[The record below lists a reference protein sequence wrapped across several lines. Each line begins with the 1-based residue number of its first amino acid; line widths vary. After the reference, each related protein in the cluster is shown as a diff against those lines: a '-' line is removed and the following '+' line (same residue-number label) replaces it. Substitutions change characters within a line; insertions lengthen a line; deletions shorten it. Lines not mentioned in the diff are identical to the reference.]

1 MLDLVVRR
9 DEDARGLAVASGDKP
24 RMIDGPFEARNRRQE
39 GLLRPAPLPLGDR
52 DDFDREAFPH
62 FFIFTEL
69 QLGRRMSSPSEHS
82 DNAKVIAPIPVDRL
96 KTMTLQDFID
106 AGLQLC

>member
-1 MLDLVVRR
+1 MLVPPDP
-9 DEDARGLAVASGDKP
+9 D
-24 RMIDGPFEARNRRQE
+24 N
-39 GLLRPAPLPLGDR
+39 
-52 DDFDREAFPH
+52 FDREAFPH